1 MANGKEKLDGKDRQ
15 ILNRV
20 TSGMSFDIRV
30 LSERI
35 KQEIQRLRRSGLD
48 EQQIIGVLS
57 RDFESK
63 GRIFGEFQNAVKR
76 GLIGGINQAFR
87 RTGKMGQSLKWIS
100 VSKNVCPD
108 YKERAGEVDT
118 YENWVA
124 KGLPASGWSLCK
136 EYCYCQLM
144 PESLDIDENITI

>member
-1 MANGKEKLDGKDRQ
+1 MANGKEKLDGRDRQ
-15 ILNRV
+15 ILNGV

-35 KQEIQRLRRSGLD
+35 KQEVQRLRRSGLD

-63 GRIFGEFQNAVKR
+63 GRIFGEFQNAIKR
-76 GLIGGINQAFR
+76 GIVGGINKAFR
-87 RTGKMGQSLKWIS
+87 RTGKMGQSLKWVA
-100 VSKNVCPD
+100 VSKNICAD
-108 YKERAGEVDT
+108 CEKRAGEIDT
-118 YENWVA
+118 YDNWVVR
-124 KGLPASGWSLCK
+124 GLPASGWSICK

-144 PESLDIDENITI
+144 PESLDIDDKITI

>member
-1 MANGKEKLDGKDRQ
+1 MANGKEKLDGRDRQ

-87 RTGKMGQSLKWIS
+87 RTGKMGQSLKWIAI
-100 VSKNVCPD
+100 SKN
-108 YKERAGEVDT
+108 
-118 YENWVA
+118 
-124 KGLPASGWSLCK
+124 
-136 EYCYCQLM
+136 
-144 PESLDIDENITI
+144 